1 MSFILDALKKAESER
16 NRQSGPV
23 LMDARLAPPRR
34 HLPVWAWVLG
44 VVLLANL
51 AILGWLLLRRDAPP
65 AAAGQPPSAITAP
78 AAAATAVSPASTAP
92 AAPAPPPVAAT
103 TPAPLPG
110 AALPPP
116 APAAGYLDPDS
127 LPTAQQ
133 LRARGVNLPVL
144 ELNLHAYDPAPQN
157 RFVMLNSARMRE
169 GEFTPDGIKVERI
182 TPRGVVLEAS
192 GHRFLLV
199 RAGG

>member
-1 MSFILDALKKAESER
+1 LSFILDALKKAESER

-34 HLPVWAWVLG
+34 HLPAWSWALG
-44 VVLLANL
+44 IVLLANL
-51 AILGWLLLRRDAPP
+51 AILGWLLLRPTHTPTVADQPPP
-65 AAAGQPPSAITAP
+65 ALGAP
-78 AAAATAVSPASTAP
+78 AQ
-92 AAPAPPPVAAT
+92 PVAAT
-103 TPAPLPG
+103 
-110 AALPPP
+110 PPP
-116 APAAGYLDPDS
+116 AVVSTPPSPGAPATPLPEYLDPDS

-133 LRARGVNLPVL
+133 LQATGVRLPAL

-157 RFVMLNSARMRE
+157 RFVMLNAARMRE

-192 GHRFLLV
+192 GHRFLLL

>member
-1 MSFILDALKKAESER
+1 VSFILDALKKAESER

-34 HLPVWAWVLG
+34 HLPAWAWVLG
-44 VVLLANL
+44 VAMLANL
-51 AILGWLLLRRDAPP
+51 AILAWLLLRDAQPV
-65 AAAGQPPSAITAP
+65 AAAEPPPAITAP
-78 AAAATAVSPASTAP
+78 AAAPAGGAVSPAAQS
-92 AAPAPPPVAAT
+92 PPPVVAS

-110 AALPPP
+110 PALPP
-116 APAAGYLDPDS
+116 ATPAAGYLDLDS

-133 LRARGVNLPVL
+133 LRARGVNLPAL

>member
-23 LMDARLAPPRR
+23 LMNARLAPPRR
-34 HLPVWAWVLG
+34 HLPAWSWALG
-44 VVLLANL
+44 IVLLANL
-51 AILGWLLLRRDAPP
+51 AILGWLLLRPASAPAVADSSPP
-65 AAAGQPPSAITAP
+65 AAS
-78 AAAATAVSPASTAP
+78 
-92 AAPAPPPVAAT
+92 PPVQAVAEV
-103 TPAPLPG
+103 
-110 AALPPP
+110 PPP
-116 APAAGYLDPDS
+116 ASNAVPSAPTVPATPLPEYFDPDS

-133 LRARGVNLPVL
+133 LQANGVRLPPL
-144 ELNLHAYDPAPQN
+144 QLNLHAYDPAPQN
-157 RFVMLNSARMRE
+157 RYVMLNAARMRE

-192 GHRFLLV
+192 GHRFLLL